1 MKYSRTITDKFLNSS
16 FLASSLFVTSGC
28 YKTYKDYKNAPK
40 EYKDKF
46 LVKDCLI
53 LSGAAIGML
62 GYHSTSKNLL
72 KGVNPI
78 FRDFLSG
85 VMASTSGIIGAL
97 GMDYLYSKC
106 NQDELEYKAAGKNQN
121 KISVFF
127 DNNLAKVT
135 DKDTRNALYSS
146 VSDLPIISSGMLG
159 ANALEIAQNKKFSQ
173 KLKHTTGYLVNDT
186 LIPLIFLSVSSAITK
201 GLKPVFRI
209 PAVFLSLFSGT
220 LVTRKI
226 FDKISK

>member
-28 YKTYKDYKNAPK
+28 HKTYKDYKNAPN

-53 LSGAAIGML
+53 LSGAALGML
-62 GYHSTSKNLL
+62 GYHSASNKLYKPSNLIL
-72 KGVNPI
+72 K
-78 FRDFLSG
+78 DFLSG
-85 VMASTSGIIGAL
+85 ILASASGILGAL
-97 GMDYLYSKC
+97 AMDCLYSKC
-106 NQDELEYKAAGKNQN
+106 NKDELEYKPVHNEKN
-121 KISVFF
+121 KMSAFL
-127 DNNLAKVT
+127 DENLAKVT
-135 DKDTRNALYSS
+135 DKDTRSALYSS

-159 ANALEIAQNKKFSQ
+159 ANAIEIAQNKKFSQ
-173 KLKHTTGYLVNDT
+173 KLKHSTGYLVNDT
-186 LIPLIFLSVSSAITK
+186 LIPLIFLSVSSALTK
-201 GLKPVFRI
+201 NLKPIIRI
-209 PAVFLSLFSGT
+209 PAVFLSLFTGT

>member
-1 MKYSRTITDKFLNSS
+1 M
-16 FLASSLFVTSGC
+16 
-28 YKTYKDYKNAPK
+28 
-40 EYKDKF
+40 
-46 LVKDCLI
+46 
-53 LSGAAIGML
+53 LSGWIICIRNAIK
-62 GYHSTSKNLL
+62 TSLNIKLPV
-72 KGVNPI
+72 K
-78 FRDFLSG
+78 
-85 VMASTSGIIGAL
+85 T
-97 GMDYLYSKC
+97 
-106 NQDELEYKAAGKNQN
+106 
-121 KISVFF
+121 KIKSVFF

-186 LIPLIFLSVSSAITK
+186 LIPLIFLSVSSALTK

-209 PAVFLSLFSGT
+209 PAVFLSLFTGT